1 MFDKNA
7 TTISQQIDILK
18 TRGLTVKDDAF
29 AAHQLANIS
38 YYRLGEYWYV
48 MREDKANHTS
58 LKINLHQG

>member
-7 TTISQQIDILK
+7 TTIFQQIDILK

-29 AAHQLANIS
+29 AIHQLVNIS

-48 MREDKANHTS
+48 MQEDKANHTS